1 MWLGG
6 GYLNIEFQLFGTQ
19 NIQKK
24 HMLNLVRNERQDAPQ
39 EDADYINLV

>member
-1 MWLGG
+1 MNKPSDSIGDTSVNIVDMWLGG

-24 HMLNLVRNERQDAPQ
+24 HMLNS
-39 EDADYINLV
+39 